1 MKVALL
7 TLGCRVNQAESSV
20 IEGTFK
26 ENGVTIV
33 SLKENPDYC
42 IVNTCTV
49 TAKSDYNSRQLIR
62 RAARAG
68 AQVIVTGCY
77 SQIKPLEV
85 LAISGVKEV
94 VDINKKY
101 DIVQT
106 LTGKPTGFFSGNYS
120 RSRPFLK
127 VQDGCNFRCS
137 YCSVPLARGKS
148 RSIIIDEIIRRAKII
163 ESKGYNELVLTGIH
177 LGAYGHD
184 LAERSN
190 LNILIKSLL
199 QQTKIFRIRLSSL
212 EINEIDDE
220 LIELMQEHRVCE
232 HLHVP
237 LQSGSDEILKLMR
250 RMYTVDY
257 FKRVVDRVFSKVDN
271 ISIGTDVLVGFPE
284 EDNEE
289 FSETLAVV
297 NDLPFSYLHIFPF
310 SERPDTEAY
319 KMNNKI
325 SKQILKKRI
334 EKISQLNK
342 EKKYVYMKKQINKTL
357 NIIVEDKINETTVT
371 GTSSNYL
378 KIRAGLKRYRKGSVV
393 RVRPTKIYNEILE
406 GIVLIS
412 HNSLIL

>member
-7 TLGCRVNQAESSV
+7 TLGCRVNQSESSV
-20 IEGTFK
+20 IEGTFQ
-26 ENGVTIV
+26 ENGVSIV

-77 SQIKPLEV
+77 SQMKPLEV
-85 LAISGVKEV
+85 LAISGVKEI

-120 RSRPFLK
+120 RSRPLLK

-148 RSIIIDEIIRRAKII
+148 RSIIIDEVIRRAKII

-184 LAERSN
+184 LIERSN

-199 QQTKIFRIRLSSL
+199 QQTKIYRIRLSSL

-220 LIELMQEHRVCE
+220 LIELMQEQRVCE
-232 HLHVP
+232 HFHVP
-237 LQSGSDEILKLMR
+237 LQSGSDKILKIMR
-250 RMYTVDY
+250 RMYTVDN
-257 FKRVVDRVFSKVDN
+257 FKRVVDRIFSKVDN
-271 ISIGTDVLVGFPE
+271 ISIGTDVIVGFPE
-284 EDNEE
+284 EDDED
-289 FSETLAVV
+289 FAETLSVV

-319 KMNNKI
+319 KMNNRTTKHI
-325 SKQILKKRI
+325 IKKRI
-334 EKISQLNK
+334 EKISHLNK
-342 EKKYVYMKKQINKTL
+342 AMKYAYMKKQINKTFD
-357 NIIVEDKINETTVT
+357 IIVEDKINENTVT

-378 KIRAGLKRYRKGSVV
+378 KIRAGLKRYMKGSIA
-393 RVRPTKIYNEILE
+393 RVRLTKICNEILE
-406 GIVLIS
+406 GIVI
-412 HNSLIL
+412 H